1 MKKLTQEQ
9 TLGIV
14 RHVVTAIGAILIYKG
29 KVDASTWT
37 IVTGSVVGIAAV
49 LWSVTSKQS

>member
-1 MKKLTQEQ
+1 MKKLTEEQ

-14 RHVVTAIGAILIYKG
+14 RHVVTAIGAILMYKG

-49 LWSVTSKQS
+49 IWSVTSKQS